1 MGEIERLTASD
12 GHDFTAYR
20 AGAGDGNRGRLVVVQ
35 EVFGV
40 NAHIRDVCDRYAEL
54 GFEAIAPALFDR
66 VRPGVEL
73 DYTAEDVAVGRQLA
87 AEIGWDGPTLDLR
100 AAAEALRPDGK
111 VGLVGYCWGASWV
124 WMAAAHNAP
133 ACAVCYYG
141 RHVPAE
147 LLQERPTC
155 PVLMH
160 FGERDAS
167 IPPDQVER
175 VRAAYPEIP
184 VHVYPDADHGFNC
197 DRRSQ
202 YHAESAKLAL
212 ERTLAFFDDHRAS

>member
-1 MGEIERLTASD
+1 MGEFEQLTASD
-12 GHDFTAYR
+12 GHAFAAYR
-20 AGAGDGNRGRLVVVQ
+20 AGAVGGNRGGLVVVQ

-40 NAHIRDVCDRYAEL
+40 NAHIRDLCDRYAEL
-54 GFEAIAPALFDR
+54 GYEAIAPALFDR

-73 DYTAEDVAVGRQLA
+73 DYTAADVAVGRQLA
-87 AEIGWDGPTLDLR
+87 AEVGWEGPTLDLR

-124 WMAAAHNAP
+124 WMAAARNAP

-141 RHVPAE
+141 RHIPDV
-147 LLQERPTC
+147 LLEEKPNC

-167 IPPDQVER
+167 IPLDQVER
-175 VRAAYPEIP
+175 IRDAYPGIP

-212 ERTLAFFDDHRAS
+212 DRTLVFFGDHLAS